1 MKESFFENV
10 RLAFYEI
17 VFLVYEIY
25 SEIKVTVILT
35 VKEVVLSILR

>member
-1 MKESFFENV
+1 MKDIFFRIV
-10 RLAFYEI
+10 RLIFNEI

-35 VKEVVLSILR
+35 VKKVVLSILF

>member
-1 MKESFFENV
+1 MKDIFFRIV
-10 RLAFYEI
+10 RLIFNEI

-35 VKEVVLSILR
+35 VKEVVLSILF

>member
-1 MKESFFENV
+1 MRHIFLRIV
-10 RLAFYEI
+10 RLVFNEI

-35 VKEVVLSILR
+35 VKEVVLSILQ